1 MPYGEAEWYTHRQ
14 GIPTRNQAVTEYTSK
29 LKQAGLKVT
38 LPRLK
43 ILEILSQGEGQ
54 HASAEDIY
62 KILLTHDEDIGVA
75 TIYRVLTQCE
85 QAGLVKRHQF
95 EGGRA
100 VFEIA
105 EGDHHDHIICVR
117 CGVVK
122 EFNDETIEA
131 RQRQIAEKA
140 GFKMAE
146 HNMTL
151 YGLCKKCQQLPMEK

>member
-1 MPYGEAEWYTHRQ
+1 M
-14 GIPTRNQAVTEYTSK
+14 TEYTTK

-43 ILEILSQGEGQ
+43 ILEILDSKNGQ

-62 KILLTHDEDIGVA
+62 KILLEHDEDIGVA

-117 CGVVK
+117 CGMVK
-122 EFNDETIEA
+122 EFNDEIIER
-131 RQRQIAEKA
+131 RQKEIAKQA

-151 YGLCKKCQQLPMEK
+151 YGICPQCRQNKTAD

>member
-1 MPYGEAEWYTHRQ
+1 MTDALQGSRVVYLKARYTYQESGSDRIHIKTETGRTQ
-14 GIPTRNQAVTEYTSK
+14 GHSA
-29 LKQAGLKVT
+29 
-38 LPRLK
+38 RLK

-122 EFNDETIEA
+122 EFNDETIEPDSA
-131 RQRQIAEKA
+131 RSLKRPVSKWP
-140 GFKMAE
+140 
-146 HNMTL
+146 NTT
-151 YGLCKKCQQLPMEK
+151 

>member
-1 MPYGEAEWYTHRQ
+1 M
-14 GIPTRNQAVTEYTSK
+14 TEYSAK

-43 ILEILSQGEGQ
+43 ILEILGREEGQ
-54 HASAEDIY
+54 HASAEEIY
-62 KILLTHDEDIGVA
+62 KILLQQDEDIGVA

-105 EGDHHDHIICVR
+105 EGEHHDHIICVG
-117 CGVVK
+117 CGMVK
-122 EFNDETIEA
+122 EFNDETIE
-131 RQRQIAEKA
+131 QRQKQVAEQA

-151 YGLCKKCQQLPMEK
+151 YGLCPKCREASGKADS

>member
-1 MPYGEAEWYTHRQ
+1 M
-14 GIPTRNQAVTEYTSK
+14 TEYTTK
-29 LKQAGLKVT
+29 LKEAGLKVT

-117 CGVVK
+117 CGLVK
-122 EFNDETIEA
+122 EFNDEVIES
-131 RQRQIAEKA
+131 RQRQVAEQA

-151 YGLCKKCQQLPMEK
+151 YGLCKDCRQETEKT

>member
-1 MPYGEAEWYTHRQ
+1 
-14 GIPTRNQAVTEYTSK
+14 
-29 LKQAGLKVT
+29 VT

-43 ILEILSQGEGQ
+43 ILEILGSSEGQ

-62 KILLTHDEDIGVA
+62 KILLQHDEDIGVA

-105 EGDHHDHIICVR
+105 EGEHHDHMICVR
-117 CGVVK
+117 CGMVQ
-122 EFNDETIEA
+122 EFNDETIER
-131 RQRQIAEKA
+131 RQKEIAEKA

-146 HNMTL
+146 HSMTL
-151 YGLCKKCQQLPMEK
+151 YGLCPKCRKETADS

>member
-1 MPYGEAEWYTHRQ
+1 M
-14 GIPTRNQAVTEYTSK
+14 TEYTSK

-43 ILEILSQGEGQ
+43 ILEILSQGGGQ

-122 EFNDETIEA
+122 EFNDNTIEA
-131 RQRQIAEKA
+131 RQREIAEQA
-140 GFKMAE
+140 GFRMAE

-151 YGLCKKCQQLPMEK
+151 YGLCEKCQLAASQE

>member
-1 MPYGEAEWYTHRQ
+1 M
-14 GIPTRNQAVTEYTSK
+14 TEYTSK

-131 RQRQIAEKA
+131 RQRQIAEQA
-140 GFKMAE
+140 GFRMAE

-151 YGLCKKCQQLPMEK
+151 YGLCKKCRQLPPDK